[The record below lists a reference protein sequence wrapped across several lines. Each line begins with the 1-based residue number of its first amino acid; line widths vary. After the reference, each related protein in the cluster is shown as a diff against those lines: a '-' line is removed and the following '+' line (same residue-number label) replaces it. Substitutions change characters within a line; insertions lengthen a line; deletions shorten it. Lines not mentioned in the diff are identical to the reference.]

1 MIISDKMKKYLKE
14 LKDLIQEEYKFYL
27 CMIIL
32 FIILIFPVN
41 NYIVI
46 GGGISDISSRI
57 QVEQAYQSK
66 GSFNISYVTE
76 LDGTVA
82 TYLLSYLIPKWGR
95 ESVNDYKFTDNETPN
110 DIQFRNELDLKTANS
125 TAIY

>member
-1 MIISDKMKKYLKE
+1 MHDN
-14 LKDLIQEEYKFYL
+14 
-27 CMIIL
+27 L
-32 FIILIFPVN
+32 FIILLFPVN
-41 NYIVI
+41 YYIVVV
-46 GGGISDISSRI
+46 GGISGISSRI
-57 QVEQAYQSK
+57 QVEHAYQSK

-82 TYLLSYLIPKWGR
+82 TYLLSYLISKWGR

>member
-1 MIISDKMKKYLKE
+1 MIIGDKMKKYLTE
-14 LKDLIQEEYKFYL
+14 LKDLFQEEYKFYL

-41 NYIVI
+41 NYIVV

-76 LDGTVA
+76 LDGKGD
-82 TYLLSYLIPKWGR
+82 ID
-95 ESVNDYKFTDNETPN
+95 ESK
-110 DIQFRNELDLKTANS
+110 
-125 TAIY
+125 

>member
-1 MIISDKMKKYLKE
+1 MIISDKMKKYM
-14 LKDLIQEEYKFYL
+14 KDFIQEEYKFYL

-32 FIILIFPVN
+32 FIILLFPVN
-41 NYIVI
+41 NYIVV

-82 TYLLSYLIPKWGR
+82 TYLLSYLIPKWER
-95 ESVNDYKFTDNETPN
+95 ESVNDYKFTDNETLN